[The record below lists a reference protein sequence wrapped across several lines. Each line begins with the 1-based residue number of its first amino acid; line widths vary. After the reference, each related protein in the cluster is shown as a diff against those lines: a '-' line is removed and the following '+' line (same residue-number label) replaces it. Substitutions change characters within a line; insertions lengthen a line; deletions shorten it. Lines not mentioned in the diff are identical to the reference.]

1 MKLQLK
7 TSVALLAFSLSA
19 CGYTTDF
26 RNSNTNFGFATTQ
39 NALVQT
45 GSGLSELNS
54 RFNQDGHTIVNFEFN
69 RAELDGTAR
78 AILDRQANFINGFP
92 MIKFRVYGHT
102 DQVGSEGYNN
112 GLGLRRAQAV
122 VSYLAS
128 RGVSRSRVEAVVSEG
143 ETMPLVDSGGR
154 ERLNRRAETQ
164 VVGFA
169 AGFDG
174 SEFDGKRAVVLYNEY
189 VSGITAVEQASI
201 AASVAAR

>member
-1 MKLQLK
+1 MKLHIK

-26 RNSNTNFGFATTQ
+26 RHSQTNFGFATTQ
-39 NALVQT
+39 NALIQT
-45 GSGLSELNS
+45 GSGLSELNI
-54 RFNQDGHTIVNFEFN
+54 RFNQDGHTTVNFAFN
-69 RAELDGTAR
+69 RSELDGTAR

-102 DQVGSEGYNN
+102 DQVGSESYNN

-143 ETMPLVDSGGR
+143 ETMPLVDSGTR

-174 SEFDGKRAVVLYNEY
+174 SEFDGKRAVILYNEY
-189 VSGITAVEQASI
+189 VTGITTEEQAAI
-201 AASVAAR
+201 TANAAAK